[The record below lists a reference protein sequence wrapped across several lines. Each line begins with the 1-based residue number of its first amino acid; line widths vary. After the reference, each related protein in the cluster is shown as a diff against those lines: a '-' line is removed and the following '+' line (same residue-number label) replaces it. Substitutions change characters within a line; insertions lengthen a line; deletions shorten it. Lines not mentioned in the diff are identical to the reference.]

1 MLKGY
6 LDAYR
11 VFQKEEYLKTALKNA
26 EFILENQMQ
35 ESGALLHNYK
45 DGASTINGYLEDY
58 ASVMQ
63 AFISLYEITL
73 DEQWLEKSVR
83 IKDYVFDKFWDE
95 EKAMFY
101 FTSEDDPKLVTR
113 NFDYRDN
120 VIPASNSIMAKN
132 LFKLS
137 HYYDLPRSR
146 EASKQMLKNVLPELE
161 QYPGS
166 FSNWL
171 DLLANYQDDYYEV
184 VVTGENALEVITEI
198 NSEYIPNKL
207 VAGSSK
213 PSDSYLLEG
222 RFVEGQTLI
231 YVCVNNT
238 CKLPMRE
245 TSKALESIRR

>member
-11 VFQKEEYLKTALKNA
+11 VFQKEEYLQVALKNA
-26 EFILENQMQ
+26 QFILDEQLQ
-35 ESGALLHNYK
+35 ESGALLHSYK
-45 DGASTINGYLEDY
+45 DGTSAINGYLEDY

-73 DEQWLEKSVR
+73 DEQWLDKSLQL
-83 IKDYVFDKFWDE
+83 KDYVFDKFWDE

-113 NFDYRDN
+113 NIEYRDN
-120 VIPASNSIMAKN
+120 VIPGSNSIMAKN

-137 HYYDLPRSR
+137 HYYELPEVSN
-146 EASKQMLKNVLPELE
+146 AAKQMLKNVLPELE

-171 DLLANYQDDYYEV
+171 DLLSNYQNDYYEV
-184 VVTGENALEVITEI
+184 VVMGENALKVIGEI

-207 VAGSSK
+207 LAGSTQS
-213 PSDSYLLEG
+213 SDSYLLEG
-222 RFVEGQTLI
+222 RFVEGETLI

-245 TSKALESIRR
+245 TSAALDAIRR